1 MAQSA
6 PMDLDKL
13 EDIFLKDISG
23 PTIAEHALKCT
34 ELFQKNMTMPNII
47 PDPTIMDDQ
56 LARFT
61 LWASNMD
68 VFGPP
73 NISLDF
79 RLRYSP
85 NIVDILHQ
93 LLDVIYSSLMELKPI
108 VEPPPTPSR
117 KKRRISISDQVRV
130 VESEDNASDIDS
142 DEDQAEKNT
151 SLLTYTISGTVTRL
165 FRLSNAIRKSAKTS
179 RAQKLKDYQLD
190 DDTQRAID
198 ELRLY
203 TDCYIRFRF
212 PEAPESLRGALIE
225 ANALR
230 LRRLSYQRLHRRRVA
245 LSIEHP
251 QAGQI
256 KMPLPKIPEK
266 PRTVRFAPEATP
278 KIKVTN
284 EEPSRQDYPPA
295 PLTYA
300 TTARQTEIGALY
312 AKSTTEVPRAK
323 SVLVNNELSFP
334 PIPQQN
340 ECPYC
345 GVIIEFKGPN
355 KYNIW
360 RTHVIRDLE
369 PFICLFTAC
378 TDSCRQGHDPL
389 TFESSKAWMS
399 HMQNSHGIAWEC
411 RAPSHKPKIFRDEI
425 QFQKH
430 SCDEHG
436 VPEAY
441 VRTLSEAARR
451 PFQDKIHE
459 CPFGDDFVPSE
470 ETDRYGIF
478 SYDNLHSHVAAH
490 MKELA
495 LLALQ
500 KLPTDGETEASDLA
514 SDILIGEEGG
524 AKLRGSMCSI
534 MDDDELNFSD
544 TAGDDRTGDLK
555 ENITSSI
562 KKLDLEDTRQPAEL
576 DALYLAIQCDDV
588 ERVRALMHLVTGSD
602 RSRGKKPLHYAAL
615 YRKEDTMRL
624 LLESSDHEAIC
635 AKDENGLTPLHYA
648 ARGGFVEG
656 IGLLVQAGASID
668 ILDDY
673 GFTPLLWAAV
683 SEHSGIISKLESLG
697 ADPADKY
704 DNSRGTSAAGWAIS
718 LGQHHLAMLFIKS
731 RPSLP
736 RVSEALLMNQAAAQ
750 GMVDVV
756 SLLLSEGASPNERD
770 HDGWSAIHWAVEG
783 PASHTEGRDAEPAVD
798 IRRPVIELILD
809 HGADVNAVSLYG
821 TSPLHCVAGSGVHRI
836 RQLLSYGADLTSATC
851 HGWTMMH
858 HVAYLGNH
866 AIISQIY
873 TDCGP
878 SEGRDRLILSQDNHG
893 WSTLHLAVL
902 GRHLDTVR
910 ELLRLP
916 LGDRLLVERDDTG
929 RTAEDW
935 LDIELGSHTYAKL
948 SNLAYSKSRCCRPV
962 TGLRKAARE
971 NNIDLAEL
979 LLDQGHDINGTD
991 AGRRTALYYAASKGH
1006 LRIVELLLS
1015 KGADPN
1021 ILPAG
1026 RQMWELFVHNSEIL
1040 QQLRRYG
1047 CSKPVHDTEKDE
1059 QIRLIL
1065 HKADSMNSLY
1075 PPDASVWPMKPD
1087 PQAQNTSAPSD
1098 THSQAKAESRSEQPR
1113 SRISSFWKRLRGQ
1126 GMS

>member
-6 PMDLDKL
+6 PMDLDKP
-13 EDIFLKDISG
+13 EDIFLKEISG

-34 ELFQKNMTMPNII
+34 ELFQKNMAMPNII

-108 VEPPPTPSR
+108 AEPPPTPSR

-130 VESEDNASDIDS
+130 VESEDNTSDIDS
-142 DEDQAEKNT
+142 DEDQANKNT
-151 SLLTYTISGTVTRL
+151 SLLTYTISGTLTRL

-179 RAQKLKDYQLD
+179 RAQKLRDYQLD

-212 PEAPESLRGALIE
+212 PEAPESLCCALIE

-230 LRRLSYQRLHRRRVA
+230 LRRLSYQRLHRRRIA

-266 PRTVRFAPEATP
+266 PRTVRFAPEANP
-278 KIKVTN
+278 KIRVTN

-360 RTHVIRDLE
+360 RAHVIRDLE

-411 RAPSHKPKIFRDEI
+411 RAPSHKPMIFRDEI
-425 QFQKH
+425 QFQNH

-451 PFQDKIHE
+451 PFQNKIHE

-470 ETDRYGIF
+470 EADRYGIF

-500 KLPTDGETEASDLA
+500 KLPTDGETEASDFA
-514 SDILIGEEGG
+514 SDILIGDDGN

-544 TAGDDRTGDLK
+544 TAGDDQAGDLK
-555 ENITSSI
+555 ESITSSI
-562 KKLDLEDTRQPAEL
+562 KRLDLEDIRQPPDL

-588 ERVRALMHLVTGSD
+588 ERVRVLMHLITGSD

-615 YRKEDTMRL
+615 YRKENTMRL

-648 ARGGFVEG
+648 ARGGFVDG
-656 IGLLVQAGASID
+656 ISLLVQAGASID
-668 ILDDY
+668 MRDDY
-673 GFTPLLWAAV
+673 EFTPLLWAVV
-683 SEHSGIISKLESLG
+683 SGHLDAIYKLESLG
-697 ADPADKY
+697 AH
-704 DNSRGTSAAGWAIS
+704 SRGTFAAGWAIS
-718 LGQHHLAMLFIKS
+718 LGQHHLAMHFIKS

-736 RVSEALLMNQAAAQ
+736 RIPEALLMNQAAAQ
-750 GMVDVV
+750 GMVELV
-756 SLLLSEGASPNERD
+756 SLLLSVGASPNERD

-783 PASHTEGRDAEPAVD
+783 PASHTEGRDTEPAGD
-798 IRRPVIELILD
+798 TEEHLMQLIIRY
-809 HGADVNAVSLYG
+809 GADVNAVSLYG
-821 TSPLHCVAGSGVHRI
+821 TSPLHCAAGSGVSRI
-836 RQLLSYGADLTSATC
+836 YQLLDYGADLTSVTC

-873 TDCGP
+873 TYCGQ
-878 SEGRDRLILSQDNHG
+878 SEERDRLILSQDNHG

-916 LGDRLLVERDDTG
+916 FGDRLLVERDDTG

-948 SNLAYSKSRCCRPV
+948 SNLAYRKSRCCRPV

-979 LLDQGHDINGTD
+979 LLDQGHKIDGTD
-991 AGRRTALYYAASKGH
+991 PGRRTALYYAASKGH

-1026 RQMWELFVHNSEIL
+1026 RQMWELFVHDSEIL
-1040 QQLRRYG
+1040 KQLRRYG
-1047 CSKPVHDTEKDE
+1047 YSKPVHDTEKAD
-1059 QIRLIL
+1059 QIRLLL
-1065 HKADSMNSLY
+1065 HNAASTKSLSQLDDSPRPIRPN
-1075 PPDASVWPMKPD
+1075 PP
-1087 PQAQNTSAPSD
+1087 AQNTSASSD
-1098 THSQAKAESRSEQPR
+1098 THNQATAESRNEQPR

-1126 GMS
+1126 GTS

>member
-6 PMDLDKL
+6 PMDLDKP
-13 EDIFLKDISG
+13 EDVFLQDISG

-34 ELFQKNMTMPNII
+34 ELFQKNMALPNII
-47 PDPTIMDDQ
+47 PDPTIIDDQ

-61 LWASNMD
+61 LWTSNMD

-93 LLDVIYSSLMELKPI
+93 LLDVIYNSLMELKPI
-108 VEPPPTPSR
+108 DEPPPTPSR
-117 KKRRISISDQVRV
+117 KKRRISISDQVRMV
-130 VESEDNASDIDS
+130 GSDDNASDTDS
-142 DEDQAEKNT
+142 DEDQADKNT
-151 SLLTYTISGTVTRL
+151 TLFTYTISGTVTRL

-179 RAQKLKDYQLD
+179 RAQKLKDYQLND
-190 DDTQRAID
+190 ETQRAID

-212 PEAPESLRGALIE
+212 PEAPESLRCALIE
-225 ANALR
+225 ANVLR
-230 LRRLSYQRLHRRRVA
+230 LRRLSYQRLHRRRIA

-256 KMPLPKIPEK
+256 KLPLPRIPEK
-266 PRTVRFAPEATP
+266 PRTVRFAPETPP

-334 PIPQQN
+334 PIPQKN

-355 KYNIW
+355 KSNIW

-378 TDSCRQGHDPL
+378 TDSCRQGYDPL

-411 RAPSHKPKIFRDEI
+411 RAPSHKPMIFRDEI

-430 SCDEHG
+430 SYDEHG
-436 VPEAY
+436 VPEAH

-500 KLPTDGETEASDLA
+500 KLPNDGETEASDFD
-514 SDILIGEEGG
+514 SDVLIEDDGN

-534 MDDDELNFSD
+534 MDDDELDFSD
-544 TAGDDRTGDLK
+544 TAGDDQAGDLK
-555 ENITSSI
+555 ESITSSI
-562 KKLDLEDTRQPAEL
+562 KNLDIEDIHRQTDL
-576 DALYLAIQCDDV
+576 DALRQAIQSDDS
-588 ERVRALMHLVTGSD
+588 ERVRALMHLVTRSD

-615 YRKEDTMRL
+615 YHKKDIMGL
-624 LLESSDHEAIC
+624 LLEYFDREAVC
-635 AKDENGLTPLHYA
+635 TKDENGLTPLHYA
-648 ARGGFVEG
+648 AKVGFVEG
-656 IGLLVQAGASID
+656 VGLLVQAGAPID
-668 ILDDY
+668 ICDDY
-673 GFTPLLWAAV
+673 EFTPLLWATV
-683 SEHSGIISKLESLG
+683 SGHLDAIYKLESLG
-697 ADPADKY
+697 VDPADKY
-704 DNSRGTSAAGWAIS
+704 DNSRGTSAVEWAIS
-718 LGQHHLAMLFIKS
+718 LGQHNLVMHFIKS

-736 RVSEALLMNQAAAQ
+736 KVYEALLMNQAAAQ
-750 GMVDVV
+750 GMADVV
-756 SLLLSEGASPNERD
+756 RLLISEDVSPNVRD
-770 HDGWSAIHWAVEG
+770 HDGWSALHWAVEG
-783 PASHTEGRDAEPAVD
+783 PASHTTNRIIDGEGDTVD
-798 IRRPVIELILD
+798 DIIHLILRSA
-809 HGADVNAVSLYG
+809 GKVNALSSYG
-821 TSPLHCVAGSGVHRI
+821 TSPLHCAAGSGMSRI
-836 RQLLSYGADLTSATC
+836 YPLLTSGASLDTITC
-851 HGWTMMH
+851 HGWTIMH
-858 HVAYLGNH
+858 HVAYLGDH
-866 AIISQIY
+866 DTVLAINELY
-873 TDCGP
+873 N
-878 SEGRDRLILSQDNHG
+878 EGMKQFFLSQDNHG

-910 ELLRLP
+910 QLLYHP
-916 LGDRLLVERDDTG
+916 LSDQLLVEQDELG

-935 LDIELGSHTYAKL
+935 LDIELESRAYAKL
-948 SNLAYSKSRCCRPV
+948 SNLAYSKSRSCRPV

-971 NNIDLAEL
+971 NIIDLVEL

-991 AGRRTALYYAASKGH
+991 LGKRTALYYSASKGH
-1006 LRIVELLLS
+1006 LRMVELLLR

-1021 ILPAG
+1021 ILPVG
-1026 RQMWELFVHNSEIL
+1026 RQMWELFVHDPEIL
-1040 QQLRRYG
+1040 KQLRQYG
-1047 CSKPVHDTEKDE
+1047 YRKPVQDTKKDD
-1059 QIRLIL
+1059 QIRWLL
-1065 HKADSMNSLY
+1065 HN
-1075 PPDASVWPMKPD
+1075 PASAKLPLQFDDLPR
-1087 PQAQNTSAPSD
+1087 PIRPNLPAQNTSTSSD
-1098 THSQAKAESRSEQPR
+1098 THNQATAESGNERLR
-1113 SRISSFWKRLRGQ
+1113 SRMSSLWKRLRG
-1126 GMS
+1126 

>member
-6 PMDLDKL
+6 PMDLDKP
-13 EDIFLKDISG
+13 EDVFLQDISG

-34 ELFQKNMTMPNII
+34 EIFQKNMALPNIV

-93 LLDVIYSSLMELKPI
+93 LLDVIYNSLMELKPI
-108 VEPPPTPSR
+108 DEPPPTPSR
-117 KKRRISISDQVRV
+117 KKQRISISDQVRMGA
-130 VESEDNASDIDS
+130 SDDNASDTDS
-142 DEDQAEKNT
+142 DEDQADKNT

-165 FRLSNAIRKSAKTS
+165 FRLSNAIRKSAKAS

-212 PEAPESLRGALIE
+212 PEAPESLRCALIE
-225 ANALR
+225 ANVLR
-230 LRRLSYQRLHRRRVA
+230 LRRLSYQRLHRRRIA
-245 LSIEHP
+245 LSIEKP
-251 QAGQI
+251 QPGQI
-256 KMPLPKIPEK
+256 KLPLPKIPEK

-278 KIKVTN
+278 KVKVRN
-284 EEPSRQDYPPA
+284 EEPDRQDYPPA

-300 TTARQTEIGALY
+300 TTAQQTEIGALY

-345 GVIIEFKGPN
+345 GVIIEFKGPS
-355 KYNIW
+355 KSNIW

-378 TDSCRQGHDPL
+378 TDSCRQGQDPL

-411 RAPSHKPKIFRDEI
+411 RAPSHKPTIFRDEI

-436 VPEAY
+436 VPEAH

-451 PFQDKIHE
+451 PFQDKIQE

-470 ETDRYGIF
+470 EADRYGIF
-478 SYDNLHSHVAAH
+478 SYENLHSHVAAH

-500 KLPTDGETEASDLA
+500 KLPHDGETEASDFD
-514 SDILIGEEGG
+514 SDILIGDDGN
-524 AKLRGSMCSI
+524 ANLRGSMCSI

-544 TAGDDRTGDLK
+544 TAGDNQAGDPK
-555 ENITSSI
+555 ESITSSI
-562 KKLDLEDTRQPAEL
+562 KNLDLEDIEQPTDL
-576 DALYLAIQCDDV
+576 DALRQAIQCDDV
-588 ERVRALMHLVTGSD
+588 ERVSALMHLVTRSD
-602 RSRGKKPLHYAAL
+602 RSRGKKPLHYTAL
-615 YRKEDTMRL
+615 YRKKDIMRRL
-624 LLESSDHEAIC
+624 LDSSDHEAIC

-656 IGLLVQAGASID
+656 IGLLVQAGATID
-668 ILDDY
+668 MRDDY
-673 GFTPLLWAAV
+673 EFTPLLWAAV
-683 SEHSGIISKLESLG
+683 SGHLDAIEKLESLG
-697 ADPADKY
+697 VDPADKY
-704 DNSRGTSAAGWAIS
+704 NDLRGTSAVGWAIS
-718 LGQHHLAMLFIKS
+718 LGLHDLAMHFIKS
-731 RPSLP
+731 RPPLP
-736 RVSEALLMNQAAAQ
+736 KVSEALLMNQAAAQ
-750 GMVDVV
+750 GMLDVV
-756 SLLLSEGASPNERD
+756 RLISSEGVSVNERD
-770 HDGWSAIHWAVEG
+770 IDGWCALHWAAEGLASYTEDRDTAQDTAWHLVEFLILHDG
-783 PASHTEGRDAEPAVD
+783 
-798 IRRPVIELILD
+798 
-809 HGADVNAVSLYG
+809 DVNAVSLYG
-821 TSPLHCVAGSGVHRI
+821 TSPLHCAAGTSQRRI
-836 RQLLSYGADLTSATC
+836 YQLLRYEADPIRATC
-851 HGWTMMH
+851 HGWTTMH
-858 HVAYLGNH
+858 HAAYIGNH
-866 AIISQIY
+866 SVISPIY
-873 TDCGP
+873 TECIRREKGI
-878 SEGRDRLILSQDNHG
+878 RLIFSQDNQG
-893 WSTLHLAVL
+893 WSALHLAVL

-910 ELLRLP
+910 ELLHLP
-916 LGDRLLVERDDTG
+916 VGGRLLVERDENGHTP
-929 RTAEDW
+929 EDW
-935 LDIELGSHTYAKL
+935 LEIELGSHTYAKL

-971 NNIDLAEL
+971 NIIDLVEL
-979 LLDQGHDINGTD
+979 LLDQGHDIDGTD
-991 AGRRTALYYAASKGH
+991 PGQRTALYYAASKGH

-1021 ILPAG
+1021 ILPIG
-1026 RQMWELFVHNSEIL
+1026 RLMWELFVYDSDIL
-1040 QQLRRYG
+1040 RQLRQYG
-1047 CSKPVHDTEKDE
+1047 YRKPVQDLEKDN
-1059 QIRLIL
+1059 QIRLML
-1065 HKADSMNSLY
+1065 HNATSTNPLSQPEDSSL
-1075 PPDASVWPMKPD
+1075 PTRPNPL
-1087 PQAQNTSAPSD
+1087 AQNTSASSD
-1098 THSQAKAESRSEQPR
+1098 THNQGTAEPRNEQHR
-1113 SRISSFWKRLRGQ
+1113 SRMSSFWKRLRG
-1126 GMS
+1126 

>member
-1 MAQSA
+1 MTQSA
-6 PMDLDKL
+6 PMDLDKP
-13 EDIFLKDISG
+13 EDVFLQDISG

-34 ELFQKNMTMPNII
+34 ELFQKNMALPNIV

-93 LLDVIYSSLMELKPI
+93 LLDVIYNSLMELKPI
-108 VEPPPTPSR
+108 DEPPPTSSR
-117 KKRRISISDQVRV
+117 KKQRISISDQVRMGA
-130 VESEDNASDIDS
+130 SDDNASDTDS
-142 DEDQAEKNT
+142 DEDQADKNT

-165 FRLSNAIRKSAKTS
+165 FRLSNAIRKSSKAS
-179 RAQKLKDYQLD
+179 RAQKLKDYELD

-212 PEAPESLRGALIE
+212 PEAPESLRCALIE
-225 ANALR
+225 ANVLR
-230 LRRLSYQRLHRRRVA
+230 LRRLSYQRLHRRRIA
-245 LSIEHP
+245 LSIEKP
-251 QAGQI
+251 QPGQI
-256 KMPLPKIPEK
+256 KLPLPKISEK
-266 PRTVRFAPEATP
+266 PRTVRFAPEVTP
-278 KIKVTN
+278 KTKARN
-284 EEPSRQDYPPA
+284 EERGRQDYPPA

-300 TTARQTEIGALY
+300 TTAQQTEIGALY

-345 GVIIEFKGPN
+345 GVIIEFKGPS
-355 KYNIW
+355 KSNIW

-369 PFICLFTAC
+369 PFICLFTTC
-378 TDSCRQGHDPL
+378 TDSCRQGHGPL

-411 RAPSHKPKIFRDEI
+411 RAPSHKPMIFRDEI

-430 SCDEHG
+430 SYDEHG
-436 VPEAY
+436 VPEAH

-451 PFQDKIHE
+451 PFQDKIQE

-470 ETDRYGIF
+470 EADRYGIF
-478 SYDNLHSHVAAH
+478 SYENLHSHVAAH

-500 KLPTDGETEASDLA
+500 KLPHDGETEASDFD
-514 SDILIGEEGG
+514 SDILIGDDGN

-544 TAGDDRTGDLK
+544 TVGDNQAGDPK
-555 ENITSSI
+555 ESITSSI
-562 KKLDLEDTRQPAEL
+562 KNLDLEDIEQPTDL
-576 DALYLAIQCDDV
+576 DALRQAIQGDDV
-588 ERVRALMHLVTGSD
+588 ERVRALMHLVTRSD
-602 RSRGKKPLHYAAL
+602 RSRGKKPLHYAAF
-615 YRKEDTMRL
+615 YRKKAIMKL
-624 LLESSDHEAIC
+624 LLESSDHQAIC

-656 IGLLVQAGASID
+656 IGLLVQAGATID
-668 ILDDY
+668 MRDDY
-673 GFTPLLWAAV
+673 EFTPLLWAAV
-683 SEHSGIISKLESLG
+683 SGHLDAIEKLESLG
-697 ADPADKY
+697 VDPADKY
-704 DNSRGTSAAGWAIS
+704 NDLRGTSAVGWAIG
-718 LGQHHLAMLFIKS
+718 LGLHDLAMHFIKS
-731 RPSLP
+731 RPPLP
-736 RVSEALLMNQAAAQ
+736 KVSEALLMNQAAAQ
-750 GMVDVV
+750 GMLEVV
-756 SLLLSEGASPNERD
+756 SLLISEGVSLNERD
-770 HDGWSAIHWAVEG
+770 KDGWSALHWAAEG
-783 PASHTEGRDAEPAVD
+783 PVSHTKGRDIDRAYDSACY
-798 IRRPVIELILD
+798 IMQRILD
-809 HGADVNAVSLYG
+809 SGADPNAVSLYG
-821 TSPLHCVAGSGVHRI
+821 TSPLHCAAGVRP
-836 RQLLSYGADLTSATC
+836 RRTQLLLENGVDLFSATC
-851 HGWTMMH
+851 HGWTPMH
-858 HVAYLGNH
+858 HAAYTGH
-866 AIISQIY
+866 HSIMSEIY
-873 TDCGP
+873 TQCFR
-878 SEGRDRLILSQDNHG
+878 SEGGDRLILSQDNHG

-910 ELLRLP
+910 ELLYKP
-916 LGDRLLVERDDTG
+916 LRDQLLVERDELG

-935 LDIELGSHTYAKL
+935 LEIELGSHTYAKL

-971 NNIDLAEL
+971 NIIDLVEL
-979 LLDQGHDINGTD
+979 LLDQGHGIDGTD
-991 AGRRTALYYAASKGH
+991 PGQRTALYYAASKGH

-1021 ILPAG
+1021 ILPVG
-1026 RQMWELFVHNSEIL
+1026 RLMWELFVHDSEIL
-1040 QQLRRYG
+1040 RQLRRYG
-1047 CSKPVHDTEKDE
+1047 YSKPVQDLEKDN
-1059 QIRLIL
+1059 QIRLML
-1065 HKADSMNSLY
+1065 HNAASTNLLSQPKDSPQPTKPN
-1075 PPDASVWPMKPD
+1075 PP
-1087 PQAQNTSAPSD
+1087 AQNTSASSD
-1098 THSQAKAESRSEQPR
+1098 TPNQATAESRIEQPR
-1113 SRISSFWKRLRGQ
+1113 SRMSSFWKRLRG
-1126 GMS
+1126 

>member
-6 PMDLDKL
+6 PMDLDKP
-13 EDIFLKDISG
+13 EDVFLKDNSG

-34 ELFQKNMTMPNII
+34 ELFRKHMATPDIV

-108 VEPPPTPSR
+108 VESPPTPSR

-130 VESEDNASDIDS
+130 VDSDDNASDIDS
-142 DEDQAEKNT
+142 DEDQADKNT

-165 FRLSNAIRKSAKTS
+165 FRLSNAIRKSAKAS
-179 RAQKLKDYQLD
+179 RAQKLKDYQVD

-203 TDCYIRFRF
+203 TDCYIRFRY
-212 PEAPESLRGALIE
+212 PEAPESLRCALIE

-245 LSIEHP
+245 LSIEHL

-278 KIKVTN
+278 KIKVSN

-345 GVIIEFKGPN
+345 GVIIEFRGPN
-355 KYNIW
+355 KYNVW

-369 PFICLFTAC
+369 PFICLSTAC

-399 HMQNSHGIAWEC
+399 HMQNSHGLAWEC
-411 RAPSHKPKIFRDEI
+411 RAPSHIPMIFRDEI

-436 VPEAY
+436 VPEAH

-451 PFQDKIHE
+451 PFQDKILE
-459 CPFGDDFVPSE
+459 CPFGDNFVPSGE
-470 ETDRYGIF
+470 ADRYGIF
-478 SYDNLHSHVAAH
+478 SYDDLHSHVAAH

-514 SDILIGEEGG
+514 SDILIGDDGG

-534 MDDDELNFSD
+534 MVGDELNFSD
-544 TAGDDRTGDLK
+544 TAGDDQACDVK
-555 ENITSSI
+555 ESITSSI
-562 KKLDLEDTRQPAEL
+562 KKLDLEDIRQSPEL

-615 YRKEDTMRL
+615 YRNEDTMRL
-624 LLESSDHEAIC
+624 LLEYSDHEAIC

-668 ILDDY
+668 IPDDY
-673 GFTPLLWAAV
+673 EFTPLLWAAV
-683 SEHSGIISKLESLG
+683 SGRLDAIYKLESLG
-697 ADPADKY
+697 VDPVDKY

-718 LGQHHLAMLFIKS
+718 LGQHYLSMLFIRS

-736 RVSEALLMNQAAAQ
+736 RVSEAPLMNQAAAQ
-750 GMVDVV
+750 GMEDVV
-756 SLLLSEGASPNERD
+756 SLLLSGGASPNERD

-783 PASHTEGRDAEPAVD
+783 PASHTEGRDTEPAGD
-798 IRRPVIELILD
+798 TTERLIDLIIQYR
-809 HGADVNAVSLYG
+809 GEVNAVSLYG
-821 TSPLHCVAGSGVHRI
+821 TSPLHCAAGIGVRRI
-836 RQLLSYGADLTSATC
+836 RQLLRYGADLTSATC
-851 HGWTMMH
+851 HGWTTMH

-873 TDCGP
+873 THCSP
-878 SEGRDRLILSQDNHG
+878 SEGREGLILSQDNHG

-916 LGDRLLVERDDTG
+916 FGDRLLVERDDTG

-935 LDIELGSHTYAKL
+935 LEIELGSHTYAKL
-948 SNLAYSKSRCCRPV
+948 SNLAYCKSRCCRPV

-971 NNIDLAEL
+971 NNIDLVEL
-979 LLDQGHDINGTD
+979 LLDQGHHMDGTD
-991 AGRRTALYYAASKGH
+991 PGRRTALYYAASKGH

-1021 ILPAG
+1021 ILPVG
-1026 RQMWELFVHNSEIL
+1026 RQMWELFVHDSEIL
-1040 QQLRRYG
+1040 QRLRRYG
-1047 CSKPVHDTEKDE
+1047 YSKPVHDAEKDD
-1059 QIRLIL
+1059 QIRLML
-1065 HKADSMNSLY
+1065 HNVASTKSLSQLDDSPRPIRPNQ
-1075 PPDASVWPMKPD
+1075 
-1087 PQAQNTSAPSD
+1087 QAQNTSAPSD

-1113 SRISSFWKRLRGQ
+1113 SRVSSFWKRLRG
-1126 GMS
+1126 

>member
-6 PMDLDKL
+6 PMDLDKP
-13 EDIFLKDISG
+13 EDVFLQDISG

-34 ELFQKNMTMPNII
+34 ELFQKNMAMPNIV

-93 LLDVIYSSLMELKPI
+93 LLDVIYNSLMELKPI
-108 VEPPPTPSR
+108 DEPPATPSR
-117 KKRRISISDQVRV
+117 KKRRLSISDQTRMVG
-130 VESEDNASDIDS
+130 SDDNASDTDS
-142 DEDQAEKNT
+142 DEDQADKNT
-151 SLLTYTISGTVTRL
+151 TLLTYTISGTVTRL
-165 FRLSNAIRKSAKTS
+165 FRLSNAIRKSAKNS

-190 DDTQRAID
+190 DETQRAID

-212 PEAPESLRGALIE
+212 PEAPESLRCALIE
-225 ANALR
+225 ANVLR
-230 LRRLSYQRLHRRRVA
+230 LRRLSYQQLHRRRIA
-245 LSIEHP
+245 LSIERP
-251 QAGQI
+251 QAGQS
-256 KMPLPKIPEK
+256 KLPLPKIPEK

-278 KIKVTN
+278 KVKVIN

-355 KYNIW
+355 KSNIW

-389 TFESSKAWMS
+389 TFESSKSWMS

-411 RAPSHKPKIFRDEI
+411 RAPSHKPMIFRDET

-430 SCDEHG
+430 SYDEHG
-436 VPEAY
+436 VPEAH

-451 PFQDKIHE
+451 PFQDKIRE

-470 ETDRYGIF
+470 EADRYGIF

-500 KLPTDGETEASDLA
+500 KLPNDDETEASDFD
-514 SDILIGEEGG
+514 SDILIGDEGN

-544 TAGDDRTGDLK
+544 TAGDDEAGDIK
-555 ENITSSI
+555 ESITSSI
-562 KKLDLEDTRQPAEL
+562 KNLDLEDINQPTDL
-576 DALYLAIQCDDV
+576 DALRHAIQCDDV
-588 ERVRALMHLVTGSD
+588 ERVRDLMHLVTRSD

-615 YRKEDTMRL
+615 YRKEDVMKL
-624 LLESSDHEAIC
+624 LLDYSNLEAIG
-635 AKDENGLTPLHYA
+635 ARDENGLMPLHYA
-648 ARGGFVEG
+648 AKEGFVEG
-656 IGLLVQAGASID
+656 IGLLVQAGARINMR
-668 ILDDY
+668 DDY
-673 GFTPLLWAAV
+673 KFTPLLWATVGGHLDAI
-683 SEHSGIISKLESLG
+683 EKLESLG
-697 ADPADKY
+697 VDPADKY
-704 DNSRGTSAAGWAIS
+704 DDSLGTSAVEWAIS
-718 LGQHHLAMLFIKS
+718 LGQRALAMHFIKS

-736 RVSEALLMNQAAAQ
+736 RISETLLMNQAASQ
-750 GMVDVV
+750 GMADVV
-756 SLLLSEGASPNERD
+756 SLLISEGVSVNERD
-770 HDGWSAIHWAVEG
+770 HDGWAAIHWAVERS
-783 PASHTEGRDAEPAVD
+783 ASHTQDRYINPAGD
-798 IRRPVIELILD
+798 TELLIKFIINHEANID
-809 HGADVNAVSLYG
+809 AVSSYG
-821 TSPLHCVAGSGVHRI
+821 TSPLHCAASVGSNRV
-836 RQLLSYGADLTSATC
+836 RQLLVRGASPDIVTC

-858 HVAYLGNH
+858 HAAYLGNWD
-866 AIISQIY
+866 IISFMI
-873 TDCGP
+873 DVWKIG
-878 SEGRDRLILSQDNHG
+878 SFILLQDNHG
-893 WSTLHLAVL
+893 WSPLHLAVL
-902 GRHLDTVR
+902 GRHLDTVT
-910 ELLRLP
+910 ELLNHP
-916 LGDRLLVERDDTG
+916 LRDQLLAEQDELG
-929 RTAEDW
+929 RTATDW
-935 LDIELGSHTYAKL
+935 LEIEFGTDTYAKL

-971 NNIDLAEL
+971 NNIDLVEL
-979 LLDQGHDINGTD
+979 LLDQGHDIDGTD
-991 AGRRTALYYAASKGH
+991 TGIRTALYYAASKGH
-1006 LRIVELLLS
+1006 LGIVELLLS

-1021 ILPAG
+1021 ILPVG
-1026 RQMWELFVHNSEIL
+1026 RQMWELFVHDSEIL
-1040 QQLRRYG
+1040 QQLRRHGYRMPIRDTKKDVQISWWLLQNPVSVKSFPQLNDSPQPIG
-1047 CSKPVHDTEKDE
+1047 PKPTV
-1059 QIRLIL
+1059 
-1065 HKADSMNSLY
+1065 
-1075 PPDASVWPMKPD
+1075 
-1087 PQAQNTSAPSD
+1087 QNTSVSSD
-1098 THSQAKAESRSEQPR
+1098 THSQATAEPR
-1113 SRISSFWKRLRGQ
+1113 NERPQSRISSLWKRLRG
-1126 GMS
+1126 

>member
-6 PMDLDKL
+6 PMDLDKP
-13 EDIFLKDISG
+13 EDVFLQDISG

-34 ELFQKNMTMPNII
+34 ELFHKNMALSNIV

-93 LLDVIYSSLMELKPI
+93 LLDVICNSLMELKPI
-108 VEPPPTPSR
+108 DEPPPTPSR
-117 KKRRISISDQVRV
+117 KKQRISISAQVRMV
-130 VESEDNASDIDS
+130 GSDDNASDTDS
-142 DEDQAEKNT
+142 DEDQADKNT
-151 SLLTYTISGTVTRL
+151 SLFTYTISGTVTRL

-212 PEAPESLRGALIE
+212 PEAPESLRCALIE
-225 ANALR
+225 ANVLR
-230 LRRLSYQRLHRRRVA
+230 LRRLSYQRLHRRRIA
-245 LSIEHP
+245 LSIEKP
-251 QAGQI
+251 QPGQI
-256 KMPLPKIPEK
+256 KLPLPKIPEK
-266 PRTVRFAPEATP
+266 PRTVRFASEATP
-278 KIKVTN
+278 KIEVRNK
-284 EEPSRQDYPPA
+284 EPDRQDFPPA

-300 TTARQTEIGALY
+300 TTAQQTEIRALY

-334 PIPQQN
+334 PTPQQN

-355 KYNIW
+355 KSNIW

-378 TDSCRQGHDPL
+378 TDSCRQGQDPL

-411 RAPSHKPKIFRDEI
+411 RAPSHKPMIFRDEI

-436 VPEAY
+436 VPEAH
-441 VRTLSEAARR
+441 VRNLSEAARR
-451 PFQDKIHE
+451 PFQDKIQE

-470 ETDRYGIF
+470 EADRYGIF
-478 SYDNLHSHVAAH
+478 SYEKLHSHVAAH

-500 KLPTDGETEASDLA
+500 KLPNDGETEASDFN
-514 SDILIGEEGG
+514 SDILIGDDGN

-534 MDDDELNFSD
+534 MDDDELDFSD
-544 TAGDDRTGDLK
+544 TAGDNQAGDPK
-555 ENITSSI
+555 EGITSSI
-562 KKLDLEDTRQPAEL
+562 KNLDLEDIDQPTDL
-576 DALYLAIQCDDV
+576 DALRQAIQCDDV
-588 ERVRALMHLVTGSD
+588 ERVRALMHLVTRSA

-615 YRKEDTMRL
+615 YRKKDIMRL
-624 LLESSDHEAIC
+624 LLESSDHQAIC

-656 IGLLVQAGASID
+656 IGLLVRAGATID
-668 ILDDY
+668 MRDDY
-673 GFTPLLWAAV
+673 EFTPLLWAAV
-683 SEHSGIISKLESLG
+683 SGHLYAIEELELLG
-697 ADPADKY
+697 ADLADKY
-704 DNSRGTSAAGWAIS
+704 DNPRGTFAVGWVIS
-718 LGQHHLAMLFIKS
+718 VGQQDLAVHFIDS
-731 RPSLP
+731 EPSLP
-736 RVSEALLMNQAAAQ
+736 RVSEALLMNQAAGQ
-750 GMVDVV
+750 GMMDVV
-756 SLLLSEGASPNERD
+756 KLLLSGGASPNERD

-783 PASHTEGRDAEPAVD
+783 PALHTEGRDTEPVVD
-798 IRRPVIELILD
+798 IRSDVIRLILD
-809 HGADVNAVSLYG
+809 YEADVNA
-821 TSPLHCVAGSGVHRI
+821 
-836 RQLLSYGADLTSATC
+836 
-851 HGWTMMH
+851 
-858 HVAYLGNH
+858 
-866 AIISQIY
+866 
-873 TDCGP
+873 
-878 SEGRDRLILSQDNHG
+878 DNHG

-910 ELLRLP
+910 ELLYRP
-916 LGDRLLVERDDTG
+916 LRDQLLVERDELG

-935 LDIELGSHTYAKL
+935 LEIELGSQTYAKL

-971 NNIDLAEL
+971 NIIDLVEL
-979 LLDQGHDINGTD
+979 LLDQGHDIDGTD
-991 AGRRTALYYAASKGH
+991 PGRRTALYYAASKGH

-1021 ILPAG
+1021 ILPVG
-1026 RQMWELFVHNSEIL
+1026 RLMWELFVHDSEIL
-1040 QQLRRYG
+1040 RQLRRYG
-1047 CSKPVHDTEKDE
+1047 YSKPVQDLEKDN
-1059 QIRLIL
+1059 QIRLML
-1065 HKADSMNSLY
+1065 RNAASTNSLSQ
-1075 PPDASVWPMKPD
+1075 PKDSPHPTRPNL
-1087 PQAQNTSAPSD
+1087 PAQNTSASSD
-1098 THSQAKAESRSEQPR
+1098 TPNQATAESRIRQPR
-1113 SRISSFWKRLRGQ
+1113 SRMSSFWKRLRG
-1126 GMS
+1126 

>member
-1 MAQSA
+1 MAQSV
-6 PMDLDKL
+6 PMDLDKP
-13 EDIFLKDISG
+13 EDVFLQDISG

-34 ELFQKNMTMPNII
+34 ELFQKNMALPNIV

-93 LLDVIYSSLMELKPI
+93 LLDVICNSLMELKPMD
-108 VEPPPTPSR
+108 EPPPTPSR
-117 KKRRISISDQVRV
+117 KKRRLSISDQVRMV
-130 VESEDNASDIDS
+130 GSDDNDSDTDS
-142 DEDQAEKNT
+142 DEDQADKNT
-151 SLLTYTISGTVTRL
+151 TLFTYTISGTVTRL
-165 FRLSNAIRKSAKTS
+165 FRLSNAIRKSAKNS
-179 RAQKLKDYQLD
+179 RAQKLRDYQLD
-190 DDTQRAID
+190 DETQHAID

-212 PEAPESLRGALIE
+212 PEAPESLRCALIE
-225 ANALR
+225 ANVLR
-230 LRRLSYQRLHRRRVA
+230 LRRLSYQRLHRRRIA

-256 KMPLPKIPEK
+256 KLPLPKSPEK

-278 KIKVTN
+278 KVKVIH
-284 EEPSRQDYPPA
+284 EEPSRQPYPPA

-355 KYNIW
+355 KSNIW

-369 PFICLFTAC
+369 PFTCLFTAC

-399 HMQNSHGIAWEC
+399 HMKNSHGIAWEC
-411 RAPSHKPKIFRDEI
+411 RAPSHKPMIFRDEI

-430 SCDEHG
+430 SYDEHG
-436 VPEAY
+436 VPEAH

-451 PFQDKIHE
+451 PFQEKIHE

-470 ETDRYGIF
+470 EADRYGIF

-500 KLPTDGETEASDLA
+500 KLPNDDETEASDFD
-514 SDILIGEEGG
+514 SDILIGDDGN

-544 TAGDDRTGDLK
+544 TAEDGQAGDIK
-555 ENITSSI
+555 ESITSSI
-562 KKLDLEDTRQPAEL
+562 KNLDLEDIHQPTGL
-576 DALYLAIQCDDV
+576 DALRHAIQSDDV

-602 RSRGKKPLHYAAL
+602 RSRSKKPLHYAAL
-615 YRKEDTMRL
+615 YHKRDIMTL
-624 LLESSDHEAIC
+624 LLKASDRETIC

-648 ARGGFVEG
+648 AKEGFVEG
-656 IGLLVQAGASID
+656 IGLLVQAGAPID
-668 ILDDY
+668 MRDDY
-673 GFTPLLWAAV
+673 EFTPLIWAAV
-683 SEHSGIISKLESLG
+683 RGDIDAIEKLESLG
-697 ADPADKY
+697 VDPADKY
-704 DNSRGTSAAGWAIS
+704 DDSRGTSAMGWAIS
-718 LGQHHLAMLFIKS
+718 LGQRALATHFIESK
-731 RPSLP
+731 PSLP

-750 GMVDVV
+750 GMEDVV
-756 SLLLSEGASPNERD
+756 HLLMEEGVSVNDRD
-770 HDGWSAIHWAVEG
+770 RDGWSAIHWALEG
-783 PASHTEGRDAEPAVD
+783 IASYTGDRDFNPAGDRAEFFLD
-798 IRRPVIELILD
+798 FILD
-809 HGADVNAVSLYG
+809 NEANIDAVSSYG
-821 TSPLHCVAGSGVHRI
+821 TSPLHCAAGTGMRLISR
-836 RQLLSYGADLTSATC
+836 LLNRGADPTGTTC
-851 HGWTMMH
+851 HGWTAIH
-858 HVAYLGNH
+858 HAANLGYH
-866 AIISQIY
+866 DILGVLY
-873 TDCGP
+873 
-878 SEGRDRLILSQDNHG
+878 GRLGEKRYQLAHSQDNHG

-910 ELLRLP
+910 KLLRMP
-916 LGDRLLVERDDTG
+916 QGDRLLVSQDDLG

-935 LDIELGSHTYAKL
+935 LEIEIGSHAYAKL
-948 SNLAYSKSRCCRPV
+948 SNLAYAKSRCCRPV

-971 NNIDLAEL
+971 NNIDLIEL
-979 LLDQGHDINGTD
+979 LLDKGHEINGTD
-991 AGRRTALYYAASKGH
+991 HGRRTALYYAASKGH

-1021 ILPAG
+1021 ILPVG
-1026 RQMWELFVHNSEIL
+1026 RLMWEHFVRDFEIL
-1040 QQLRRYG
+1040 QQLQQYG
-1047 CSKPVHDTEKDE
+1047 YSKPVHDVEKDN
-1059 QIRLIL
+1059 QIRLML
-1065 HKADSMNSLY
+1065 QNAASTNSLSQLDDSALPIRPN
-1075 PPDASVWPMKPD
+1075 PP
-1087 PQAQNTSAPSD
+1087 AQNTSTSSGTPN
-1098 THSQAKAESRSEQPR
+1098 QATAESRNEQPR
-1113 SRISSFWKRLRGQ
+1113 SRISSFWKRLRG
-1126 GMS
+1126 